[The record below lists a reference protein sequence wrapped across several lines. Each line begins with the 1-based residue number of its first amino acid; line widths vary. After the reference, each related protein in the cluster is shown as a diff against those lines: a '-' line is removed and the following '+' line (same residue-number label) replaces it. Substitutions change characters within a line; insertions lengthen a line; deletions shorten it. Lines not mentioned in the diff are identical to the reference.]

1 MARETVQLYV
11 LSVGGTQK
19 QEKDG
24 KGRLLSPRPCWP
36 SPFYRQRVGDS
47 MTYEELLAENDR
59 LLKEIEVLK
68 ADITFW
74 RRQYDDAKKWYLS
87 VTGKGEWE

>member
-1 MARETVQLYV
+1 
-11 LSVGGTQK
+11 
-19 QEKDG
+19 
-24 KGRLLSPRPCWP
+24 
-36 SPFYRQRVGDS
+36 

-74 RRQYDDAKKWYLS
+74 KRK
-87 VTGKGEWE
+87 TEEWERLWRSDTGRGAWG